1 MALPTVQVI
10 GTSSSARL
18 TSIPVVANL
27 PNQQPQQAGTLILPG
42 GRPVNVQSVNSV
54 NAQNPTGPDNA
65 TQVAINTSAQSTKK
79 ELYYLTPDSSGKLQ
93 LLPMI
98 QNKNPQV
105 QYATTNPESSISSSG
120 NLSNRQSAYQTASI
134 SNTEM
139 SQTANF
145 EVNTRFTGEKEGYI
159 DSSNLK
165 EYNSMDNRQETC
177 KQKCVNDEASNVVLE
192 ISKSLVEHSTYLTEQ
207 FSQLGPHSKSDDV
220 TGSCANTSNNGSVEA
235 TTTIADEEINAI
247 VNLVKYGNVPFQREH
262 CQNSPDA
269 CEKENNFISAG

>member
-10 GTSSSARL
+10 GTSSSTRL

-42 GRPVNVQSVNSV
+42 GRPVNVQSVNSQ
-54 NAQNPTGPDNA
+54 NATGPENA
-65 TQVAINTSAQSTKK
+65 TQLAVNTNAQSTKK
-79 ELYYLTPDSSGKLQ
+79 ELYYLTPDPSGKLQ

-98 QNKNPQV
+98 QSKSPQV

-120 NLSNRQSAYQTASI
+120 NFSNGQSAYQNVSI

-145 EVNTRFTGEKEGYI
+145 EVNTHFAGVKEGYR
-159 DSSNLK
+159 DSHDLK

-177 KQKCVNDEASNVVLE
+177 KQKGMNDEASNVVLE
-192 ISKSLVEHSTYLTEQ
+192 ISRSLVEHSTYLTEQ
-207 FSQLGPHSKSDDV
+207 FSTSGPHSKSDNV
-220 TGSCANTSNNGSVEA
+220 TGSSVNTSNNASVEA
-235 TTTIADEEINAI
+235 TATIADEEINAI
-247 VNLVKYGNVPFQREH
+247 VNLVKYSNVPFQREH
-262 CQNSPDA
+262 CQNSPNA
-269 CEKENNFISAG
+269 CEKENNFISAGY